1 MFVHAHL
8 IKINPLYTKYKTIRS
23 EDFFPSFIIDFPKIL
38 FGNQKFWTKIW
49 FDVST
54 IFYMSAMLTMLTHR
68 FSYNMLKRRND
79 WREIYR
85 KRDVCCIVWDL
96 RWRVFLIFDCFDSI
110 SHKFYSI
117 NICEEWL
124 FVYLWFFPS
133 FTGFSYAV

>member
-1 MFVHAHL
+1 MFIHAHL
-8 IKINPLYTKYKTIRS
+8 IKINPLLQNLNNTRT
-23 EDFFPSFIIDFPKIL
+23 FFHLSLQISKIL

-54 IFYMSAMLTMLTHR
+54 NFICLQCLHIYFIYVW
-68 FSYNMLKRRND
+68 NKRND

-110 SHKFYSI
+110 SQKFYSI
-117 NICEEWL
+117 IYFEEWL
-124 FVYLWFFPS
+124 FVYLWY
-133 FTGFSYAV
+133 FSHQLRVFL